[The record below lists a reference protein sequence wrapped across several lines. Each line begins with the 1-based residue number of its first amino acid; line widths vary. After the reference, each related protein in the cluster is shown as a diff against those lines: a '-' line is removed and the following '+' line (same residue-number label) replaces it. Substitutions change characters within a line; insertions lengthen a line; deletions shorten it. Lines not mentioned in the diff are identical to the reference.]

1 MADPSAPQ
9 AAGAAETSPMGF
21 GDHHGCANPRGTDL
35 GGAAT
40 EVGRVDTFTTPP
52 YSYSPEPAAPLAA
65 SATSAAG
72 TGKPLPSP
80 TQEEGIGT

>member
-1 MADPSAPQ
+1 MTDPSAPQ

-21 GDHHGCANPRGTDL
+21 GDHHGCANPRGIDL

-52 YSYSPEPAAPLAA
+52 YSSPKHASPLAA
-65 SATSAAG
+65 QATSAAG
-72 TGKPLPSP
+72 TGKLLPSP